1 MNISS
6 SYPFAIIMLGLP
18 ILLFLAQLVAS
29 ERIEVVDL
37 HTSDETSEEITTRL
51 WIVDDGGYQYLR
63 VGSDGS
69 DWFNRLQAT
78 ETVDITRNGR
88 RYGYSWAIRPDKS
101 TEINSLMQHKY
112 GWGDSFIGFLT
123 GGRVGSIPIELKL
136 AQ

>member
-6 SYPFAIIMLGLP
+6 AYLFVIIMLGLP
-18 ILLFLAQLVAS
+18 ILLLLAQLFAS

-51 WIVDDGGYQYLR
+51 WIVDDDAYQYLR
-63 VGSDGS
+63 VGPDGS

-88 RYGYSWAIRPDKS
+88 RYSYSWALRPDKS

-112 GWGDSFIGFLT
+112 GWGDSFIGLLT

>member
-6 SYPFAIIMLGLP
+6 SHLFAMIALGLP
-18 ILLFLAQLVAS
+18 ILLFLVQLFAS
-29 ERIEVVDL
+29 ERIEVVEL
-37 HTSDETSEEITTRL
+37 HTSIETSEEITTRL
-51 WIVDDGGYQYLR
+51 WVVDDDGYQYLR
-63 VGSDGS
+63 VGSEGS

-78 ETVDITRNGR
+78 ETIDVTRNGR
-88 RYGYSWAIRPDKS
+88 RYGYSWSLRPDKS